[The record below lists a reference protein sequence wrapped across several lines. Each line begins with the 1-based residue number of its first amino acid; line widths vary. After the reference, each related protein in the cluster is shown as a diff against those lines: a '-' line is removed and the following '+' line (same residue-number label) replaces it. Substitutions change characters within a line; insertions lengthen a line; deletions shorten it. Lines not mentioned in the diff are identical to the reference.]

1 MPTQAVGTLAPQP
14 IETVAFA
21 NPDRTLEIRARGP
34 RHAAITVAD
43 GDTLLDILMRAG
55 TDRADATAALAA
67 LRRVYDPR
75 TLKVGQ
81 TVDVELG
88 PATGALTARPL
99 ETVALSSEPG
109 RRVATS
115 RSAEGF
121 AASANKL
128 PEIREIAHVAGD
140 IKNCL
145 FESAVEQG
153 MPAQVLSAMIAAY
166 SYDVDFQ
173 RDLQPGDGF
182 EVMYERTKDS
192 QGGIVRQGE
201 LIFADLVLQ
210 GRHLA
215 IYRYTDATGQVDFYN
230 AKGESVRKALLRT
243 PVDGA
248 RITSGYGMRVNP
260 ILGFSMMHKGVD
272 FGVPTGT
279 PILAAGSGAIEK
291 AGENGAY
298 GLYVRIR
305 HDKIHGTAYAHM
317 SGLAKGIRVG
327 AKVKQGQVIGYVGE
341 SGRATGPHLHYE
353 VLVNDQQVNPM
364 SVKFKSGNVLAGRE
378 LARFKSVVADAEQR
392 LAQTPVSTQ
401 LALAHRAE

>member
-21 NPDRTLEIRARGP
+21 NPERILEIRARGP

-115 RSAEGF
+115 RSGEGF

-230 AKGESVRKALLRT
+230 AKGLMVNDGVTHAMRFAAEVKRSAEIVVNQAVAIARHATIHVGNAAGQRPVPGNFGAVHFHLDVVVALIPSSALEKAFTFSIRMPTHL
-243 PVDGA
+243 PW
-248 RITSGYGMRVNP
+248 
-260 ILGFSMMHKGVD
+260 ILKPS
-272 FGVPTGT
+272 
-279 PILAAGSGAIEK
+279 LAACFAVMF
-291 AGENGAY
+291 AW
-298 GLYVRIR
+298 
-305 HDKIHGTAYAHM
+305 
-317 SGLAKGIRVG
+317 
-327 AKVKQGQVIGYVGE
+327 
-341 SGRATGPHLHYE
+341 
-353 VLVNDQQVNPM
+353 
-364 SVKFKSGNVLAGRE
+364 
-378 LARFKSVVADAEQR
+378 
-392 LAQTPVSTQ
+392 
-401 LALAHRAE
+401 